1 MHAVHIPGINMNSCV
16 QRVVQI
22 RSLALVKGRRGEG
35 RAYVPNE
42 GIVIMLIFGLNPR
55 TCIKL
60 RVSVQL
66 HAICTQCCKPSS

>member
-1 MHAVHIPGINMNSCV
+1 MRCIPGINMNSCV

-55 TCIKL
+55 TCIN
-60 RVSVQL
+60 RDTACIS
-66 HAICTQCCKPSS
+66 ADA